1 VSEAIRSLQTWMT
14 PEKLPTNLLF
24 PTDRAFIK
32 HDPYG
37 LVLIL
42 GAWNYPI
49 MLTLQPLVGAIA
61 AGNCAIIKPSEIS
74 PRTSATL
81 AEILPKYLDS
91 VLEKLNVPK
100 CLTTS

>member
-1 VSEAIRSLQTWMT
+1 VDAEVAEAIRSLQSWMT
-14 PEKLPTNLLF
+14 PEKLPPNLLF
-24 PTDRAFIK
+24 PTDRAFVK

-37 LVLIL
+37 VVLII

-74 PRTSATL
+74 PRTSAKL
-81 AEILPKYLDS
+81 AELLPKYLDS
-91 VLEKLNVPK
+91 V
-100 CLTTS
+100 TTYFN